1 MDSAPNT
8 VTSLVHFAGTAAPP
22 NAWHQPRPK
31 AGGCMPKLDGTA
43 LSNPSN
49 LLEELTLDLRQ
60 SIPIPVLEVPK
71 RSPEAKAPRPPKW
84 LNHDR

>member
-1 MDSAPNT
+1 MDSAPNHGHLSR
-8 VTSLVHFAGTAAPP
+8 SLRRNSRATQRLASAA
-22 NAWHQPRPK
+22 AK

-84 LNHDR
+84 LNHDC